1 MFPALSQHFL
11 QSTGVCAEIKGNTEA
26 QPRPQQS
33 SKMENF
39 AIIVVNLFIL
49 DVERDCVYVSAVL
62 DEASVW
68 PAVQLEFMNHA
79 IFLFYSF
86 SLRYSCAIIIAD
98 FLCRAIGVLAYIL

>member
-11 QSTGVCAEIKGNTEA
+11 QSTGVCVEIKGNTEA

-33 SKMENF
+33 SKIENF

-49 DVERDCVYVSAVL
+49 DCVYVSAVL

-68 PAVQLEFMNHA
+68 PAVQPEFMSHA

-86 SLRYSCAIIIAD
+86 SLRYSGTIIIAD

>member
-11 QSTGVCAEIKGNTEA
+11 QTTGVCVEIKENTEA

-33 SKMENF
+33 SKIENF
-39 AIIVVNLFIL
+39 AITVINLFIL
-49 DVERDCVYVSAVL
+49 DCVDVSAVL

-68 PAVQLEFMNHA
+68 PAVQPEFMSHV

-86 SLRYSCAIIIAD
+86 SLRYSGTIIIAD